1 MIVIVENYLRE
12 TVSFIQIQCR
22 LCVLLVFG
30 FLGIMTFLNYSIF
43 NSFVIQRNIWPNT
56 RRSLQGGLSLFFPC
70 GIYGMAVRPDSHC
83 TLISPKKP

>member
-12 TVSFIQIQCR
+12 TVSFIQLQCR

-56 RRSLQGGLSLFFPC
+56 RRSLQAGLSFFLV
-70 GIYGMAVRPDSHC
+70 GFMGWLSD
-83 TLISPKKP
+83 LILTAH